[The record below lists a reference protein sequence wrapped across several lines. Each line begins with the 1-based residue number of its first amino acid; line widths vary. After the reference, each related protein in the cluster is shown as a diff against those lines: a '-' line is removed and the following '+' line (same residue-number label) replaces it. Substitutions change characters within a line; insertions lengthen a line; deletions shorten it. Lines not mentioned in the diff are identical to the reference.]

1 MLRDLAVGVQGVRMV
16 KLEGI
21 RIIGIRV
28 GVRMVKGGGFQ
39 ILGIRVDGFR
49 EG

>member
-16 KLEGI
+16 EGEGI